1 VNQILIL
8 LKTGLIV
15 NRVIIIIL
23 LISSI
28 NLQAQKFIGKNGE
41 ISFFSEAP
49 MEDIKAINNKVSAV
63 YDSDTK
69 ALVFQLKIIDFAFPN
84 SLMQEH
90 FNENYLESDI
100 YPKSIF
106 TGKIISQDIDATI
119 VEGNLTIHGKT
130 NKVEVE
136 GNLNHE
142 DNIVNISANFTVML
156 EDYDIKIPT
165 LVMFKIAEII
175 DVKVNI
181 ELKEIQ

>member
-1 VNQILIL
+1 M
-8 LKTGLIV
+8 

-63 YDSDTK
+63 YDVDTK
-69 ALVFQLKIIDFAFPN
+69 QLAFQLEIKDFFFPK

-106 TGKIISQDIDATI
+106 TGKIISQSVDAAI
-119 VEGNLTIHGKT
+119 VEGDLTIHGKT
-130 NKVEVE
+130 NIVKVE
-136 GNLNHE
+136 GNLNQE
-142 DNIVNISANFTVML
+142 NNTVNISSNFTVML
-156 EDYDIKIPT
+156 EDYDIKVPSI
-165 LVMFKIAEII
+165 VMFKIAEMI
-175 DVKVNI
+175 DVKVTI
-181 ELKEIQ
+181 ELKEIE

>member
-1 VNQILIL
+1 M
-8 LKTGLIV
+8 
-15 NRVIIIIL
+15 NRIIIIIL

-63 YDSDTK
+63 YDSETK
-69 ALVFQLKIIDFAFPN
+69 QLVFQLDVKDFIFPK

-106 TGKIISQDIDATI
+106 SGKVISQDGKNAI

-130 NKVEVE
+130 KKIKVEGILQQE
-136 GNLNHE
+136 KNT
-142 DNIVNISANFTVML
+142 VNISAEFIVEL
-156 EDYDIKIPT
+156 EDYDVKIPT
-165 LVMFKIAEII
+165 ILIYKIAEEIE
-175 DVKVNI
+175 VKVNI
-181 ELKEIQ
+181 ELKEGE

>member
-1 VNQILIL
+1 M
-8 LKTGLIV
+8 
-15 NRVIIIIL
+15 NRIIIIIL

-63 YDSDTK
+63 YDSETK
-69 ALVFQLKIIDFAFPN
+69 QLVFQLDVKDFIFPK

-100 YPKSIF
+100 YPKSTF
-106 TGKIISQDIDATI
+106 TGKVISQDGESTI

-130 NKVEVE
+130 NKIKVE
-136 GNLNHE
+136 GIFKQE
-142 DNIVNISANFTVML
+142 KKAINILAELIVKL
-156 EDYDIKIPT
+156 EDYDVKIPT
-165 LVMFKIAEII
+165 IVMYKIAEEIE
-175 DVKVNI
+175 VKVNI
-181 ELKEIQ
+181 ELKERE